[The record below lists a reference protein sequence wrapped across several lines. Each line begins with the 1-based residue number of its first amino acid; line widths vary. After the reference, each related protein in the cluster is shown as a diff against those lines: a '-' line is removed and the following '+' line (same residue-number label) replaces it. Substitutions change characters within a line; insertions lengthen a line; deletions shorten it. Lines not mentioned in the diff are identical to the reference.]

1 MDKNQNQKIVIF
13 KADVV
18 HAVHCVRLS
27 RPQLVPT
34 LQEYSLIYRS
44 RTKTKTNIKTTTR
57 TRETRGCPLY
67 KVCCITKQDKDK
79 GRGKDK
85 NEDKDKK
92 KLVPALQEYSLIC
105 RSVAS

>member
-1 MDKNQNQKIVIF
+1 MNIIDIWTEVDINQNQKIVII

-44 RTKTKTNIKTTTR
+44 KSKTQTNIKTKTKTR
-57 TRETRGCPLY
+57 TRE
-67 KVCCITKQDKDK
+67 KVGAHFTLLKSTPSST
-79 GRGKDK
+79 GLLHH
-85 NEDKDKK
+85 ET
-92 KLVPALQEYSLIC
+92 
-105 RSVAS
+105 